1 MDYSYHMEFVH
12 IWLSHHLKTFW
23 SALASALNSALAV
36 AKEASIITRTQY
48 NLHNIQ
54 YNLRNIQY
62 NLRNIQYNLR
72 NLSPTIELPLPRI
85 LGSWNLAYRLIWT

>member
-1 MDYSYHMEFVH
+1 MLLFFV
-12 IWLSHHLKTFW
+12 FW
-23 SALASALNSALAV
+23 SALASALNSALAG

-48 NLHNIQ
+48 NLRNIQ

-72 NLSPTIELPLPRI
+72 NLSPTINLPLLGN
-85 LGSWNLAYRLIWT
+85 LGSWNFAWGPR